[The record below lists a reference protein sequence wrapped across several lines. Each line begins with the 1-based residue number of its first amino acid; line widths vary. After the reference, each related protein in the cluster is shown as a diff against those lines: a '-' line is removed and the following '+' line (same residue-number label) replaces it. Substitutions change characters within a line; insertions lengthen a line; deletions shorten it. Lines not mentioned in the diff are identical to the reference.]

1 MSQLGVCMKY
11 SFLVN
16 LFVATLFLS
25 GCTIIDNIEAS
36 NKAKLMNNAK
46 ESCIEYG
53 FKEDSDSFATC
64 IQKEIN
70 EYKNRRALE
79 LSSQNSMRFHS
90 KFARKPL
97 Q

>member
-1 MSQLGVCMKY
+1 MKY
-11 SFLVN
+11 GFLVN
-16 LFVATLFLS
+16 IFTATIFLS
-25 GCTIIDNIEAS
+25 GCTVIDSIEAS

-53 FKEDSDSFATC
+53 FKENTDSFATC

-79 LSSQNSMRFHS
+79 LSSQNPMKLHY
-90 KFARKPL
+90 KFARKPI